1 MDAETLN
8 AVTWSIPNA
17 LCLIGSRHGD
27 EWNGMTQSWVTQVS
41 MEPVLIAISVDR
53 KAVTNRLIR
62 DGRAFSVN
70 LWNRE
75 DTRVFRKFS
84 TPAEMDG
91 QTLNGRPVRTGL
103 TGVPI
108 FDEAVAWLE
117 CRVTQVDRRRHP
129 RSVPRRGRR
138 CRLQRRGQGCCGRE
152 DGRHTDEV
160 RWRSKRRTLNG
171 ASHGDPIRRA
181 SCARDRRQS
190 RDWRSYRGGIPR
202 LRCSGCCRDVAPCRE
217 PRRSCFTPRWWRPA
231 SADRSTC
238 RRRGGRSASG
248 R

>member
-1 MDAETLN
+1 MMDAEILN
-8 AVTWSIPNA
+8 AVTWSIPNV

-70 LWNRE
+70 LWDRG

-84 TPAEMDG
+84 TPAVKDG
-91 QTLNGRPVRTGL
+91 QTLNGRPVRPGL

-117 CRVTQVDRRRHP
+117 CRVAQVIDVGTHDLFL
-129 RSVPRRGRR
+129 G
-138 CRLQRRGQGCCGRE
+138 
-152 DGRHTDEV
+152 EV
-160 RWRSKRRTLNG
+160 VDAGFSE
-171 ASHGDPIRRA
+171 
-181 SCARDRRQS
+181 
-190 RDWRSYRGGIPR
+190 GG
-202 LRCSGCCRDVAPCRE
+202 RDVPVARME
-217 PRRSCFTPRWWRPA
+217 DTRMKYGGV
-231 SADRSTC
+231 
-238 RRRGGRSASG
+238 RRGGH
-248 R
+248 